1 MPENNLLIRYEPY
14 LRRAVQGF
22 VKSLDEQGQKSYAE
36 DERGGDKEF
45 FCPFYG
51 MPNKRKVRELTTD
64 NKIRQ
69 LILFSV

>member
-1 MPENNLLIRYEPY
+1 M
-14 LRRAVQGF
+14 
-22 VKSLDEQGQKSYAE
+22 KSLDEQGQKSYAE